1 MAGPGRIMGLF
12 PPAPKFSGGPGRK
25 SGIFLPVLRFSAGQ
39 GGGMDGFFGGREF
52 CWERGRFLLGGRG
65 LLGEWCFAGRGTRTV
80 GGGGVFFWGG
90 KGRVPLFQKLEF
102 RELFAEVGAVGE
114 GDGVDAEGLG
124 GGDVGGVVV
133 DKYAVGG
140 LQ

>member
-1 MAGPGRIMGLF
+1 MFFL
-12 PPAPKFSGGPGRK
+12 GGG
-25 SGIFLPVLRFSAGQ
+25 SSAGR
-39 GGGMDGFFGGREF
+39 GGVF
-52 CWERGRFLLGGRG
+52 CWEAGGFLESGVLQGEERAPLGGGRCVLLGGEG
-65 LLGEWCFAGRGTRTV
+65 CVL
-80 GGGGVFFWGG
+80 
-90 KGRVPLFQKLEF
+90 LFQKLEF